1 MPNWVLK
8 LKEVMERT
16 KRSRS
21 SIYADVRLGAF
32 PPPIALGRRA
42 VGWLDADI
50 NAWIESR
57 PKATCAPVA
66 KKLAG
71 SKQ

>member
-1 MPNWVLK
+1 MVNWVLK

-21 SIYADVRLGAF
+21 SIYADIQLGAF

-42 VGWLDADI
+42 VGWLDSDI
-50 NAWIESR
+50 TAWIESR
-57 PKATCAPVA
+57 PKARRAPVA
-66 KKLAG
+66 KKQKGVA
-71 SKQ
+71 